1 MAEIRFTSGQC
12 LGAASI
18 NHLMGLIQ
26 NAIIEKGYITTRILA
41 APQDLSSGRLEF
53 FVLIGKV
60 SRIQIDKT
68 NLSQTYAFRIAA
80 FQNEFPISNGDI
92 LNLKDIEQGLENL
105 QRLPTVASRIQ
116 ILPTAKPDEND
127 ILLHWQQRTIPYRVS
142 FNFNN
147 GGSKSTGKHQGSI
160 TLFAD
165 NLFGFSD
172 LFSITYGK
180 HLGKVNKQKDSHG
193 RVIKSGTRNLAIHY
207 SVPVGNWLWAF
218 NYNSYR
224 YHQAVAGFK
233 EAYDYNGS
241 SQSSNLG
248 FTHLLYRDIKRK
260 IHWSGKIWK
269 LETRNY
275 INDAEIKVQH
285 RKIGGWL
292 LSFDYQQKIANGT
305 LALEVNYKRG
315 TRLSG
320 AFPPPEEAH
329 NNGTGKMKVITAN
342 TEFELPFQLSK
353 QHFRYKT
360 TLRAQWNKTP
370 LLAQDK
376 FSIGGRYTVRG
387 FDGEISLSAER
398 GWNWRNEFIWHYYK
412 QHQLY
417 TALDFGRISGK
428 SSKHQLGKTL
438 AGSAL
443 GVRGEFSLGGN
454 LSYDI
459 FIGKAL
465 QKPEFFRT
473 EKYNIGINI
482 SYTF

>member
-1 MAEIRFTSGQC
+1 M
-12 LGAASI
+12 
-18 NHLMGLIQ
+18 
-26 NAIIEKGYITTRILA
+26 
-41 APQDLSSGRLEF
+41 
-53 FVLIGKV
+53 
-60 SRIQIDKT
+60 
-68 NLSQTYAFRIAA
+68 
-80 FQNEFPISNGDI
+80 
-92 LNLKDIEQGLENL
+92 
-105 QRLPTVASRIQ
+105 
-116 ILPTAKPDEND
+116 
-127 ILLHWQQRTIPYRVS
+127 
-142 FNFNN
+142 
-147 GGSKSTGKHQGSI
+147 
-160 TLFAD
+160 
-165 NLFGFSD
+165 
-172 LFSITYGK
+172 
-180 HLGKVNKQKDSHG
+180 
-193 RVIKSGTRNLAIHY
+193 
-207 SVPVGNWLWAF
+207 GNWLWAF